1 MLSRE
6 AQDGR
11 RAAQAAAR
19 ALVALGLAA
28 VIALAGCGEGETS
41 TSAASTADTH
51 LTLSLDA
58 DGPGGE
64 PAQEATLTCPGDG
77 GEACAAID
85 ALPADPAAPTAPDQT
100 CTQIYGGPDT
110 LAVTGT
116 LRGEE
121 ISAAF
126 TRANGCEIERF
137 DRFADVLAAV
147 FPEYRGGTSAGVN

>member
-11 RAAQAAAR
+11 RAAQPAAR
-19 ALVALGLAA
+19 ALTALGLAA
-28 VIALAGCGEGETS
+28 VLALAGCGGAETS
-41 TSAASTADTH
+41 TSASAAADSD
-51 LTLSLDA
+51 LTLSLDV

-64 PAQEATLTCPGDG
+64 PAQNATLTCPADRR
-77 GEACAAID
+77 EACVAID
-85 ALPADPAAPTAPDQT
+85 ALPADAAAPTPPDQA
-100 CTQIYGGPDT
+100 CTQIYGGPET
-110 LAVTGT
+110 LTVDGT
-116 LRGEE
+116 LRGDE

-147 FPEYRGGTSAGVN
+147 FPEYRGGTSAG